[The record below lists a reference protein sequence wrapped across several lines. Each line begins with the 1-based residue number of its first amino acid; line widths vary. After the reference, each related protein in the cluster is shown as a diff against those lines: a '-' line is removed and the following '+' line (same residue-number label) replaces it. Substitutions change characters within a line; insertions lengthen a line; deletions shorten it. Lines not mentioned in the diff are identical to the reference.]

1 MNLREYWITRSELA
15 IERVSAN
22 IDRQRRVVAQH
33 REAGRNDAA
42 DVAEEFL
49 DILLDR
55 LEAHRDRLRI
65 HRDALRLGPVRAGGD
80 AEIPDQ

>member
-1 MNLREYWITRSELA
+1 MDLREYWITRSELA

-33 REAGRNDAA
+33 IDAGRNDAA
-42 DVAEEFL
+42 DVAAEFL

-80 AEIPDQ
+80 AEIPDK